1 MTLQPPSTTTPLKR
15 TDKMKR
21 IRERLPPVLSLLLWR
36 AVAATTLAAVTT
48 PTDPPGRRAAEAFA
62 QAWSLAH
69 VLRRPGTTSLRRSAT
84 RIPPRTEHRAVLV
97 GCLSKPVKKAPFVR
111 IVHLDNADLGVLLEV
126 VRFPSVDAPRVR
138 GASRQRQDGEDGPRE
153 HIQSR
158 TSWPCRSGRC
168 WWAWFTFT
176 AKDVRRPVPAY
187 PT

>member
-1 MTLQPPSTTTPLKR
+1 MTLQPPGTTTPLKR

-36 AVAATTLAAVTT
+36 AVTATTLAAVTT
-48 PTDPPGRRAAEAFA
+48 PTDPPGRRAAEVFA

-84 RIPPRTEHRAVLV
+84 RIPPRTEHRVLPLQTRQSRRRHVLV

-126 VRFPSVDAPRVR
+126 EGRLVPVIHLLLSCTPHGHVFTTVRTVLLR
-138 GASRQRQDGEDGPRE
+138 
-153 HIQSR
+153 
-158 TSWPCRSGRC
+158 
-168 WWAWFTFT
+168 
-176 AKDVRRPVPAY
+176 
-187 PT
+187 

>member
-69 VLRRPGTTSLRRSAT
+69 GRPGTTSLRRSAT
-84 RIPPRTEHRAVLV
+84 RIPPRTEHRVLLVLV

-126 VRFPSVDAPRVR
+126 EGRLVPVIHLLLSCTPHGHVFTTVRTVLLR
-138 GASRQRQDGEDGPRE
+138 
-153 HIQSR
+153 
-158 TSWPCRSGRC
+158 
-168 WWAWFTFT
+168 
-176 AKDVRRPVPAY
+176 
-187 PT
+187 